1 MEECIIKINLSL
13 WANLNKEKHRGQ
25 LTTFGLMDHIIEDK
39 WRITKPMIWKDSMLA
54 NNFSIWDKSS
64 IINSMAKD
72 NKKEAIINLLDNF
85 RMGKEKKESLDGN
98 NLVNKKYK
106 AKTSYTNNFNMR
118 EILMKMEISM
128 V

>member
-1 MEECIIKINLSL
+1 
-13 WANLNKEKHRGQ
+13 
-25 LTTFGLMDHIIEDK
+25 
-39 WRITKPMIWKDSMLA
+39 MLA

-64 IINSMAKD
+64 VINSMAKD

-85 RMGKEKKESLDGN
+85 RMGKEKKGSLDGN